1 MAVSPDDRFAGLV
14 NASAERGGWVPGDIY
29 TADTEGDE
37 EPVPPRRVRLPILI
51 ALAVAT
57 TAVLVLAFYV
67 FRPTQTQSPSDPTAG
82 GVVSDGSS
90 AEAAGSQDGGSGEPG
105 PAEDSTGPGDQPANQ
120 QVVAHVTGE
129 VANPSVVT
137 LPGGSRVSDAV
148 EAAGGLTGD
157 ADAEAVNLAR
167 LVADG
172 EQIHIPAVGET
183 PAGQAPGGQPPGPA
197 PDGQSPGGQAPG
209 APSAPAPPGSGPGA
223 VPGGKIDLNTADS
236 ATLETLPGV
245 GPVTAQ
251 AIITHR
257 EQTPFT
263 SVEDL
268 LLVKGIGPK
277 TFESLKDLV
286 TVG

>member
-29 TADTEGDE
+29 TADTEGEE

-82 GVVSDGSS
+82 SVVSEGSS
-90 AEAAGSQDGGSGEPG
+90 AEAADNQGGSGEPG
-105 PAEDSTGPGDQPANQ
+105 QPEDSTGPGDQPANQ

-148 EAAGGLTGD
+148 EAAGGLTGN

-172 EQIHIPAVGET
+172 EQIRIPAVGEA
-183 PAGQAPGGQPPGPA
+183 PAGQAPGGQQPDPA
-197 PDGQSPGGQAPG
+197 PDGRSPGGQGPG
-209 APSAPAPPGSGPGA
+209 ASTAPAPPDSGPGA

-257 EQTPFT
+257 DQTPFT

>member
-29 TADTEGDE
+29 TADTEGEE

-82 GVVSDGSS
+82 GVVSEGPS
-90 AEAAGSQDGGSGEPG
+90 AEAADDQGGSGESG
-105 PAEDSTGPGDQPANQ
+105 SAEDSAGPGDQPANQ

-148 EAAGGLTGD
+148 EAAGGLTGN

-172 EQIHIPAVGET
+172 EQIRIPAVGET
-183 PAGQAPGGQPPGPA
+183 PAGQAPGGQQPGPA
-197 PDGQSPGGQAPG
+197 PDSQSPGGQGPG
-209 APSAPAPPGSGPGA
+209 APTAPAPPGSGPGA

>member
-29 TADTEGDE
+29 TAGTEGEE

-82 GVVSDGSS
+82 GVVSEGSS
-90 AEAAGSQDGGSGEPG
+90 AEAADSQGGSGEPG
-105 PAEDSTGPGDQPANQ
+105 SAEDSAGPGDQPANQ

-157 ADAEAVNLAR
+157 
-167 LVADG
+167 
-172 EQIHIPAVGET
+172 EQIRIPAVGET

-197 PDGQSPGGQAPG
+197 PDGQSPGGQGPG
-209 APSAPAPPGSGPGA
+209 APTAPAPPGSGPGA

-251 AIITHR
+251 AIIAHR

-263 SVEDL
+263 SIEDL